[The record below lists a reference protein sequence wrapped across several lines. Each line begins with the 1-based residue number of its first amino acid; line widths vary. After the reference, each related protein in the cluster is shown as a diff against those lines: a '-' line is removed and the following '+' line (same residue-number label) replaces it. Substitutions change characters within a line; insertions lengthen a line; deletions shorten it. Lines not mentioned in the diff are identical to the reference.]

1 MDKELLSV
9 IKRQSNID
17 DDILVERVYFEEK
30 RDVGATIL
38 KLMNISYPETKT
50 RLRTVFDDVRDICD
64 DKDNNYITQKQ

>member
-9 IKRQSNID
+9 IKKQSNID
-17 DDILVERVYFEEK
+17 DDILVERVYFETG

-38 KLMNISYPETKT
+38 KLMNVSYPETTPKIK
-50 RLRTVFDDVRDICD
+50 TVFDEVREICD